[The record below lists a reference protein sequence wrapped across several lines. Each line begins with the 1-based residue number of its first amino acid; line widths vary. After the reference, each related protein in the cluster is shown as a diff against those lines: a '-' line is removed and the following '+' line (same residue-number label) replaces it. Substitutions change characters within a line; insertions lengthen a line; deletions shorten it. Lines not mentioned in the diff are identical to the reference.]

1 LLPVCTEMVVAVP
14 VYGSRVAP
22 LLDAARQVVAVRFRA
37 SEEVGRFT
45 VELVG
50 LSAPERVVR
59 LSERGIDAV
68 VCAGLC
74 AHTLKMLEMFGIQV
88 VWGVVGEIEQVLQ
101 AFRAGTLDQPRFY
114 MPGCRRAR
122 RRMGWGR
129 GRR

>member
-1 LLPVCTEMVVAVP
+1 MVVAVP
-14 VYGSRVAP
+14 VYGTRVAP
-22 LLDAARQVVAVRFRA
+22 LLDVAREALAMRFRGT
-37 SEEVGRFT
+37 EDLERFT
-45 VELVG
+45 IDLTG

-59 LSERGIDAV
+59 LSEYGVDAV

-74 AHTLKMLEMFGIQV
+74 AHTLKMLEMFGVQV
-88 VWGVVGEIEQVLQ
+88 VWGVVGEIDQVLQ